1 MEVKQTE
8 FSDNINKS
16 FAKALKEILE
26 THVIPT
32 YNVKT
37 FDIQMGLFT
46 SDHYGSYKVI
56 YYDDNQKEV
65 CYTIADVIMGEYK
78 TFKSL

>member
-1 MEVKQTE
+1 METVV
-8 FSDNINKS
+8 DNISKS
-16 FAKALKEILE
+16 FALALKEILD

-46 SDHYGSYKVI
+46 SDQYGSYKVI
-56 YYDDNQKEV
+56 YYDESGIEV

-78 TFKSL
+78 TFKSE